1 VPNGGYGPNI
11 IGGDMNTR
19 YSESPRNGL
28 THVLYIRYTRL
39 AMELKME
46 MAGME

>member
-28 THVLYIRYTRL
+28 THIGYGAENGDGRYGVE
-39 AMELKME
+39 A
-46 MAGME
+46 